1 MTIGAV
7 ALAGCSLAA
16 LSAVVLGEGQ
26 AVRRGDAKA
35 YRILG
40 DTNHLPKLERGEAER
55 TLTIVGWQPVP
66 RPADD
71 PAVAEPA
78 SRRQILDATCDAD
91 LVVIARIETAVPFQ
105 HPNGRWVLTT
115 HDLAVGRVVRTHTP
129 EVTRIGRVRYV
140 HPSGELTVAGRIVRT
155 TLSRF
160 PTITTDEEA
169 LFFLVRIGGGGFRTS
184 LLLPP
189 MALRSGILDP
199 FGTVP
204 PDSAREP
211 AAGLGA
217 RDAVRA
223 AADAVCR
230 PAPVDRSWRPG
241 TGTGD
246 GRLPPFSGPAPPG
259 S

>member
-40 DTNHLPKLERGEAER
+40 DTNHLPKLDRGEADR
-55 TLTIVGWQPVP
+55 TLAIVGWQPVP

-91 LVVIARIETAVPFQ
+91 LVVIARVESSVPFQ